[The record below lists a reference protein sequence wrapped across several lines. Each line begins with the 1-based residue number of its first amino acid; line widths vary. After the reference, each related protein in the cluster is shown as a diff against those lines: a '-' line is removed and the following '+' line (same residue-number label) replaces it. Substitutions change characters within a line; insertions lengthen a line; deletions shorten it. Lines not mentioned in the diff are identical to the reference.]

1 VKTLVLKQCPCEE
14 DIEKLVPKIG
24 SCEEDSKNLDPEL
37 DFCEDDS
44 ETKGY
49 KARLSRQEDKEPT
62 VSTKGEKYTARR
74 ETVGLVH
81 GVSCCVCVQYRTR
94 CSA

>member
-1 VKTLVLKQCPCEE
+1 VTTLVLKQCSCEE

-24 SCEEDSKNLDPEL
+24 SCEEDSENLNPEL

-44 ETKGY
+44 ETT
-49 KARLSRQEDKEPT
+49 SRQEDKEPT
-62 VSTKGEKYTARR
+62 VSTKGEKYKARR

-81 GVSCCVCVQYRTR
+81 RVSCVCTIQYTF
-94 CSA
+94 